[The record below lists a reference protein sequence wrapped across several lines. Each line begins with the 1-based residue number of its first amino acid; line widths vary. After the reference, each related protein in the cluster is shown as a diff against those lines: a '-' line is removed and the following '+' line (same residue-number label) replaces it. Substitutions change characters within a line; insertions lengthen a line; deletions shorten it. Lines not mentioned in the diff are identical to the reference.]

1 MNFRIKA
8 KLILRVSGGKRRSS
22 TQEVVRKKKL
32 VRCFKKW
39 ESYIS
44 VLKKKKKKKKKK
56 APSDI
61 FFSMGYGLLIA
72 KEPLF

>member
-44 VLKKKKKKKKKK
+44 DLKKKK

>member
-44 VLKKKKKKKKKK
+44 VLKKKKKK

-61 FFSMGYGLLIA
+61 FFRMGYGLLIA

>member
-22 TQEVVRKKKL
+22 MQEVVRKKKL

-44 VLKKKKKKKKKK
+44 VLKKKKKKKGT
-56 APSDI
+56 I
-61 FFSMGYGLLIA
+61 GYFLSHGIW
-72 KEPLF
+72 FTDC

>member
-1 MNFRIKA
+1 MNFRIKP

-44 VLKKKKKKKKKK
+44 VLKKKKGT
-56 APSDI
+56 I
-61 FFSMGYGLLIA
+61 GYFL
-72 KEPLF
+72 

>member
-61 FFSMGYGLLIA
+61 FFRMGYGLLIA

>member
-32 VRCFKKW
+32 VRCFNKW
-39 ESYIS
+39 EIYIS
-44 VLKKKKKKKKKK
+44 CHKKKKKKKKKGT
-56 APSDI
+56 I
-61 FFSMGYGLLIA
+61 GYFL
-72 KEPLF
+72 